1 MFNGGRRRWGLGK
14 PRSSRRRVAPCASRG
29 PEALAVGRELVP
41 SDGFAAAQA
50 QLLFDGRR
58 VDDDV
63 ARRLGACVDHDL
75 DARVDVAAAPQERDD
90 VAVADDAPR
99 LRN

>member
-1 MFNGGRRRWGLGK
+1 MFSDRRRWRLGV
-14 PRSSRRRVAPCASRG
+14 PSSSRGRVAPTPRRA
-29 PEALAVGRELVP
+29 PEALAVGREFVCP
-41 SDGFAAAQA
+41 DGFAAAQA
-50 QLLFDGRR
+50 QLLLDGRR
-58 VDDDV
+58 VNNHISGRL
-63 ARRLGACVDHDL
+63 RRGVDHDL